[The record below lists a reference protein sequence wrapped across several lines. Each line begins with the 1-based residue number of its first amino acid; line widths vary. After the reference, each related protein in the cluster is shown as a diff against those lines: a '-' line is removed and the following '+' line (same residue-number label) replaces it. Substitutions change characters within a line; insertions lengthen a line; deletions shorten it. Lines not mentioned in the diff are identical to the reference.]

1 MCNGASVLE
10 LLSIYEITDQPHK
23 MEISMPDPKPVTA
36 ANLDKFRGII
46 ADMPINTTHAMEIED
61 VVAACYDVIH
71 EARYSKKQGFD
82 AIANALNANG
92 FKVSERRLK
101 KEFEDLAEKRA
112 QTAGAADTPTAA
124 ARAKPAKAA
133 TSAAKPVQAA

>member
-1 MCNGASVLE
+1 MAD
-10 LLSIYEITDQPHK
+10 Y
-23 MEISMPDPKPVTA
+23 KPVTA

-46 ADMPINTTHAMEIED
+46 ADMPLNTMHVMKIED

-71 EARYSKKQGFD
+71 EARHSKKQGFD

-124 ARAKPAKAA
+124 TLAKPAKAA
-133 TSAAKPVQAA
+133 TSAAKPVQEG

>member
-1 MCNGASVLE
+1 
-10 LLSIYEITDQPHK
+10 
-23 MEISMPDPKPVTA
+23 MPDPKPITA

-46 ADMPINTTHAMEIED
+46 ADMPINTMHVMKIED

-92 FKVSERRLK
+92 FKVSDRRLK
-101 KEFEDLAEKRA
+101 KEFEALEGKQPQNAVKAE
-112 QTAGAADTPTAA
+112 TAVTSP
-124 ARAKPAKAA
+124 RAKPAKA
-133 TSAAKPVQAA
+133 TTPAAQPVQAA